1 MPKILCC
8 QSEGRMVT
16 RFDGGILA
24 LWGFVVVMCG
34 ALGQSLSL
42 NVWIAAIRNA
52 TLANY
57 RLVDD
62 C

>member
-1 MPKILCC
+1 
-8 QSEGRMVT
+8 MVT